1 MGSIL
6 TNRLT
11 SELIKASN
19 IRAYTKGQTILYPH
33 DNLAHL
39 YVVKSGAVM
48 MHDIDD
54 AGNRKILYTFGP
66 PTLFPMVSF
75 LENTAQ
81 SAWFYTTLVD
91 TEVYVIPYEQFK
103 EKLQDK
109 KSYEAYNA
117 ILRQA
122 LKEVHELLLHITDHV
137 KTDSTEKIISMLLFL
152 MTYHT
157 KAASKAWR
165 PVLFPVSHQ
174 LMAEMT
180 GLTRET
186 VTLIM
191 KELTEKKLVR
201 YPSKAVLEL
210 NYNNLCKQKHA

>member
-1 MGSIL
+1 M
-6 TNRLT
+6 TNQLT

-19 IRAYTKGQTILYPH
+19 IRTYSKGQTILYPD

-54 AGNRKILYTFGP
+54 TGNRKILYTFGP

-75 LENTAQ
+75 LEKTAK
-81 SAWFYTTLVD
+81 SAWFYTTLMD
-91 TEVYVIPYEQFK
+91 TEVYVIPYDQFR

-109 KSYEAYNA
+109 KGYEAYNS

-137 KTDSTEKIISMLLFL
+137 RTDSTEKIISMLLFL
-152 MTYHT
+152 MTHHT
-157 KAASKAWR
+157 KATSKSWR
-165 PVLFPVSHQ
+165 PVHFPVSHQ
-174 LMAEMT
+174 LMSEMT

-191 KELTEKKLVR
+191 KELAEMKLIR
-201 YPSKAVLEL
+201 YPAKAILEL
-210 NYNNLCKQKHA
+210 NYTNLSKQKHS